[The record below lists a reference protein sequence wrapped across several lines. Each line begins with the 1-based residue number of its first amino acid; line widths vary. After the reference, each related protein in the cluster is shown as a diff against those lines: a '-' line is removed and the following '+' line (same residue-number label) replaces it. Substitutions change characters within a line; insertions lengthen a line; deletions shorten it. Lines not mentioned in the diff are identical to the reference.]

1 MEHLMR
7 HITILAAACA
17 ACALLAMGGSAAAN
31 GRPAG
36 KAHAE
41 QGKAASAS
49 AKRKRATRVKGYLAR
64 GGYYSYSDF
73 DVINI
78 YGGSRALYGS
88 TNTYRDPFL
97 DRQTTA
103 GPFDHDFFFDSGM
116 GPRGGDA
123 PYPR

>member
-1 MEHLMR
+1 MR
-7 HITILAAACA
+7 YAGLLAAACA
-17 ACALLAMGGSAAAN
+17 ACALLAVSGSAAAN
-31 GRPAG
+31 GRPTG
-36 KAHAE
+36 KVTAE
-41 QGKAASAS
+41 QGKPGAAS
-49 AKRKRATRVKGYLAR
+49 AKRKRATRVKGYLTR
-64 GGYYSYSDF
+64 GGYYSYTDS

-88 TNTYRDPFL
+88 MNTYRDPFL